1 MTSTSPPA
9 GWYPDPETSGQN
21 RWWDGAAWS
30 PAQSAQGPP
39 AVGNPIANRARI
51 IGWWAIGVG
60 SVFWV
65 LPVPLTL
72 IPMAEVQTVA
82 VLMSWA
88 GFLPVLTLTVL
99 AIVFGAIGLSRAR
112 ALGGLGRHDARFGL
126 WAGIGTLTAPVVMAV
141 FVMIAVGITFAI
153 SG

>member
-9 GWYPDPETSGQN
+9 GWYPDPETPGQN

-30 PAQSAQGPP
+30 PTQPP
-39 AVGNPIANRARI
+39 KGLAEVGNPIANRARF

-65 LPVPLTL
+65 LPMPLTL
-72 IPMAEVQTVA
+72 IPMVEVQTVA
-82 VLMSWA
+82 VLMSWV

-112 ALGGLGRHDARFGL
+112 ALGGLGRRDARFGL
-126 WAGIGTLTAPVVMAV
+126 WAGIGTLAAPVATAV